1 MITLK
6 TPPKG
11 RVPIDLTPLI
21 DIVFIVIV
29 FLLLCMNSPV
39 IELPFDLP
47 EDNNQSIENTQ
58 TPSEIHIQL
67 RASPPYY
74 AMEGVAYEDFK
85 AFKDALIFNLANRE
99 KINGVAIASDAETP
113 VEPLLNVLGL
123 LNKHSITNTH
133 ILMEKK

>member
-1 MITLK
+1 MISVQAK
-6 TPPKG
+6 HKG
-11 RVPIDLTPLI
+11 RGPIDLTPLI

-47 EDNNQSIENTQ
+47 EDNNQSNDKVQ
-58 TPSEIHIQL
+58 TTSEMSIQL
-67 RASPPYY
+67 RASSPYY
-74 AMEGVAYEDFK
+74 AMGGIAYEDFE
-85 AFKDALIFNLANRE
+85 AFTNALLLHLAN
-99 KINGVAIASDAETP
+99 KDNIDSVAIASDAETP